1 MFKLLLSASMTHL
14 LVISKLSY
22 YVGLKM
28 DLMPMSMRMMLT
40 LDLEIFKKGVL
51 SQEELSL
58 EMKSLGQL
66 TPQVSLLTP
75 QRINHSS
82 G

>member
-1 MFKLLLSASMTHL
+1 
-14 LVISKLSY
+14 
-22 YVGLKM
+22 M

-58 EMKSLGQL
+58 EMKSI
-66 TPQVSLLTP
+66 SLSILSAKG
-75 QRINHSS
+75 RD
-82 G
+82 